1 MSKLLELQRAAQQPK
16 IPRKKAESRAKPSKP
31 RFRIRVAE
39 EPLDLP
45 CLPANAVSI
54 AELEWSL
61 CRTLCFLAQEA
72 ANRYGL
78 YTKSWSYA
86 GEASVHRVATG
97 WNYRLSSTE
106 MSAAMVEG
114 YLRWLRGE
122 ENEPQLVMLCQESH
136 G

>member
-16 IPRKKAESRAKPSKP
+16 IPRNKAESRAKPSKP
-31 RFRIRVAE
+31 RFRIRVAQ

-45 CLPANAVSI
+45 SLPANAVI
-54 AELEWSL
+54 VAELEWSL
-61 CRTLCFLAQEA
+61 CRTVCFLAQEA

-86 GEASVHRVATG
+86 GEASIHRVATG
-97 WNYRLSSTE
+97 WNYRLGSNE

-114 YLRWLRGE
+114 YLRWLKGE